1 MSGLIK
7 INENNGIVEI
17 QMTRKPV
24 NALNPELVTG
34 IHQAIDEHTDLGAKA
49 LILSGMEGIF
59 SAGLDVK
66 TLLTLSREDI
76 DSFFKSFWGLMAK
89 ISKSPIPFVAAIT
102 GHSPA
107 GGAVLT
113 TFCDYRIAARG
124 DYKIGMNEVFV
135 GLPVNI
141 IIHKG
146 FARLVGENQATI
158 LTMQGKLMSFE
169 LAENIGFLNEVVDQD
184 AVVDRAYEWLDNLTK
199 LPTNAMNSTRLT
211 AKSELNDLIDRE
223 LSLMTNSFSDRWFS
237 DEVQQRM
244 TYIVENL

>member
-124 DYKIGMNEVFV
+124 DYKIGMNEVFASMTAS
-135 GLPVNI
+135 I
-141 IIHKG
+141 IFNPNKI
-146 FARLVGENQATI
+146 FSMV
-158 LTMQGKLMSFE
+158 
-169 LAENIGFLNEVVDQD
+169 LN
-184 AVVDRAYEWLDNLTK
+184 
-199 LPTNAMNSTRLT
+199 
-211 AKSELNDLIDRE
+211 
-223 LSLMTNSFSDRWFS
+223 
-237 DEVQQRM
+237 
-244 TYIVENL
+244 